1 VIASVLASLRYRKAR
16 LALSALAICLGVA
29 FVTGT
34 QVLGASMSQAYF
46 DGFAA
51 GAKNVDAAV
60 TPASFGKTRTG
71 SRDAPSIPVAD
82 LAGVRSVAGVAAAD
96 GRIAGPAP
104 LIGSDGRVIKNGPRA
119 GFGINVASDAPLR
132 GFTVAS
138 GQLPSRPGEVAVDD
152 ATAAAQHFRLGQTV
166 RVVDHS
172 GAVRAFRLTGT
183 IDLGA
188 DKEFEGASVTAFTTA
203 DALSVTGRSGFDMI
217 VARTTADVSQT
228 ALVSRVRALPEL
240 SGDTVQTGSQLATT
254 ESDAATHFTQQ
265 FTTAILV
272 FALIALAV
280 ACVVIYNT
288 FTILIA
294 QRLRE
299 LALMRCVGASK
310 RQVFAGMLAE
320 SLLTGVIASVAG
332 IALGVGLGWAMQR
345 LFAAFGLPVPI
356 GSVVLTPA
364 TALESLGVGV
374 LVTAAAAV
382 YPARSATKVAPVA
395 ALGSAALDVV
405 TKKVGWVRITAG
417 IVLAALGVLVTAQGT
432 GRVSGTSGFVMI
444 AAGGCLCFCA
454 VLAFGPLIVPPL
466 TALFGRVLWFGGVT
480 MRLAAAN
487 ARRHPHRVAT
497 TTAALTIGIT
507 IMTVFTVVTSSAQA
521 SSDAAIAA
529 NYPFDYV
536 IQPGSGAQV
545 VPPRIVSAL
554 TGSRELGLVAAAYST
569 QAIVDGDQLQV
580 GAYSR
585 SALGTSLRP
594 KMISGSLSS
603 VVAGTAAVNES
614 VSQHGYVHVRT
625 GSGTETF
632 RVAAVYDAGGSSP
645 LPDMLINVPD
655 FQRAFHP
662 AGADEVYIDA
672 ASGVT
677 PAASAAAVNS
687 AVASDPLLVVY
698 TSASYKAELNSRV
711 NTVLAL
717 FTVLLGL
724 AIAIALVG
732 IANTLSLSV
741 IERTSESAVL
751 RAVGM
756 TRGQLRSMLLAEAL
770 LMGLLGIALGVGLG
784 ATFGWVMVHAFIL
797 STGGTGVLSIPF
809 ARIGLYALI
818 GALAA
823 VAAALLPSRRA
834 ARTSVVSAL
843 AAGQ

>member
-1 VIASVLASLRYRKAR
+1 MIRSVLASLRYRKAR

-29 FVTGT
+29 FVAGT
-34 QVLGASMSQAYF
+34 QVLGASMDRAYF

-51 GAKNVDAAV
+51 GARNVDVAI
-60 TPASFGKTRTG
+60 TPPSFSIEKGG
-71 SRDAPSIPVAD
+71 SQPSLPVRD
-82 LAGVRSVAGVAAAD
+82 LADVRSVAGVAAAD
-96 GRIAGPAP
+96 GRVAGPAP
-104 LIGSDGRVIKNGPRA
+104 LIGSDGRVIRDGDQP

-138 GQLPSRPGEVAVDD
+138 GALPSRPGEVAVDD
-152 ATAAAQHFRLGQTV
+152 ATATSQHFRLGQTV
-166 RVVDHS
+166 RVVDHD
-172 GAVRAFRLTGT
+172 GVVRDFRLTGT

-188 DKEFEGASVTAFTTA
+188 DKEFEGATVTAFTTA
-203 DALSVTGRSGFDMI
+203 DAFSVTGRPGYDMI
-217 VARTTADVSQT
+217 VARAAPGVSQT

-240 SGDTVQTGSQLATT
+240 ARDTVETGSQLATT

-294 QRLRE
+294 QRSRE

-320 SLLTGVIASVAG
+320 SLVTGVVASLAG
-332 IALGVGLGWAMQR
+332 LALGVWLGWALQR
-345 LFAAFGLPVPI
+345 LFAAFGASVPA
-356 GSVVLTPA
+356 GPVVLTLG
-364 TALESLGVGV
+364 TVLESLGIGV

-382 YPARSATKVAPVA
+382 LPARSATRVTPVA
-395 ALGSAALDVV
+395 ALGSASADVV
-405 TKKVGWVRITAG
+405 TRKVGRVRIATG
-417 IVLAALGVLVTAQGT
+417 VLVAALGILVTAQGT
-432 GRVSGTSGFVMI
+432 GRVNGISGFVMI
-444 AAGGCLCFCA
+444 AAGGSLCFVA

-466 TALFGRVLWFGGVT
+466 TAFFGRILGFGGVT
-480 MRLAAAN
+480 VRLATAN

-507 IMTVFTVVTSSAQA
+507 IMTVFTVVVSSAQA

-536 IQPGSGAQV
+536 VQPGSGAQV
-545 VPPRIVSAL
+545 VPPRVVSAL
-554 TGSRELGLVAAAYST
+554 AGSRALGIVAASYST
-569 QAIVDGDQLQV
+569 RATVDGSPLEV

-585 SALGTSLRP
+585 SALGTTLRSA
-594 KMISGSLSS
+594 MVSGSLSS
-603 VVAGTAAVNES
+603 VVAGTAAVS
-614 VSQHGYVHVRT
+614 LTVPQHGFVDVRT
-625 GSGTETF
+625 PDGTKRF
-632 RVAAVYDAGGSSP
+632 RVAAVYKQSSGSP
-645 LPDMLINVPD
+645 LPDVLINVPD
-655 FQRAFHP
+655 FQSMFHP
-662 AGADEVYIDA
+662 AGADAVYIDA

-677 PAASAAAVNS
+677 PAVSSAAVN
-687 AVASDPLLVVY
+687 AATASDPLLTVY
-698 TSASYKAELNSRV
+698 TVASYKAQLNSRV
-711 NTVLAL
+711 GTVLAL
-717 FTVLLGL
+717 FSVLLGL

-741 IERTSESAVL
+741 IERTAESAVL

-756 TRGQLRSMLLAEAL
+756 TRGQLRAMLLAEAL
-770 LMGLLGIALGVGLG
+770 LMALLGIALGVGLG

-809 ARIGLYALI
+809 ARIALYVVI
-818 GALAA
+818 GAVAA
-823 VAAALLPSRRA
+823 VAAAVLPSRRA